1 MISIYDLNIV
11 LLKRVLERNWRGQL
25 VQIHTF
31 LLQPSSRLNSLHA
44 LNLVRL
50 AKFNIAHC
58 FFCSQIHW
66 KSANCHYRRPD
77 VFTSSQWQTDLGSAS
92 WYYVTYRALVSV
104 FVFVNFCVYL
114 ASMSKVQ
121 RDFFFIYLTSQG
133 LLLLTAHQLLDLGLT
148 VAAFVKQSS
157 DPSFRRK

>member
-1 MISIYDLNIV
+1 MERTVSPNAYLSITAFIPFEFV
-11 LLKRVLERNWRGQL
+11 TRLKSCQTRK
-25 VQIHTF
+25 VQHC
-31 LLQPSSRLNSLHA
+31 SL
-44 LNLVRL
+44 
-50 AKFNIAHC
+50 C

-148 VAAFVKQSS
+148 VAAFIKQSS